1 MAFCRL
7 ICFWIHSGY
16 FERKSFGRYGVMSS
30 RLLVI
35 VKLGMYWNSIWTT
48 SGRPLPDFSTV
59 RTLR

>member
-1 MAFCRL
+1 
-7 ICFWIHSGY
+7 
-16 FERKSFGRYGVMSS
+16 MSS

-35 VKLGMYWNSIWTT
+35 VKLGMYWNSIWIT